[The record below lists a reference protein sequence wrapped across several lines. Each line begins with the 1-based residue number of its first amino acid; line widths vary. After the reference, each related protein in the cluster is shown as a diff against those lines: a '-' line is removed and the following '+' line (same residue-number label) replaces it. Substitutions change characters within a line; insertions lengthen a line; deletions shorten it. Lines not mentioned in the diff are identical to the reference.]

1 MKVGQDNSPSKLPG
15 GVALTQEFIVLK
27 TRQAMD
33 RIVKLNLW
41 GNNLTDVSVLS
52 KIPNLEVLA
61 LTVNQI
67 TSLKDFQGCPQLKEL
82 YLRRNQIPG
91 SLQELRYL
99 SELTQ
104 LKVLNLAEN
113 PISTELPHYRLMVLK
128 HTPQLE
134 KLDDISVTYQELQ

>member
-1 MKVGQDNSPSKLPG
+1 MKVGSENNTPTKLPG

-41 GNNLTDVSVLS
+41 GNNLSEVSVLS

-67 TSLKDFQGCPQLKEL
+67 TTLKDFQGC
-82 YLRRNQIPG
+82 
-91 SLQELRYL
+91 
-99 SELTQ
+99 T
-104 LKVLNLAEN
+104 
-113 PISTELPHYRLMVLK
+113 
-128 HTPQLE
+128 
-134 KLDDISVTYQELQ
+134 